1 MFTSARTYHLLHLI
15 SLITQCMLWWQEN
28 GTQLLPNVVSTEQQ
42 SLIVVKKL
50 LAIAVSSITYLRGLF
65 PEKAYGRKY
74 VEEQKVMIL
83 REERTCPGA
92 SQIVQWMH
100 GCFDAL
106 QRKYLRT
113 VVMSIYTD
121 PENPKKVTECYQFKV
136 QYTEKGPKIDFESKN
151 SKNLGKLACSS
162 TKKSSILLVRKLYTL
177 MQNLGPLPDN
187 VCLNMK
193 LSYYD
198 DVTPQDYQPP
208 GFMEGDGDS
217 LQFEKEPVN
226 LTMGEVVTPFHTLK
240 VDVTTERERLE
251 QVDDEQPICV
261 RDKWELKMEEGGTV
275 TKISS
280 QQTRVIKVM
289 ENPDNDIYLDNSE
302 VQVNCQEKMEVCEES
317 TENSQMDTLG
327 KRTSD
332 LEVVIKRTRSGR
344 VTRSTLERK
353 AETEVHSV
361 KKKKPSPIEDKMI
374 SQFEF
379 PCSQDVQASVPK
391 KRKFSEPKER
401 Y

>member
-1 MFTSARTYHLLHLI
+1 MACEQRLRAA
-15 SLITQCMLWWQEN
+15 Q

-65 PEKAYGRKY
+65 PEKAYGRKF

-92 SQIVQWMH
+92 SQIVQWMQ

-106 QRKYLRT
+106 QRKYY
-113 VVMSIYTD
+113 IYFLIVTLVFLCD
-121 PENPKKVTECYQFKV
+121 LQKVTECYQFKV

-151 SKNLGKLACSS
+151 SKNLGKMACSN

-208 GFMEGDGDS
+208 GFMEGDSDS
-217 LQFEKEPVN
+217 MQFEKEPVN
-226 LTMGEVVTPFHTLK
+226 LTMAVPFPL
-240 VDVTTERERLE
+240 
-251 QVDDEQPICV
+251 
-261 RDKWELKMEEGGTV
+261 DKWELKMEEGTV

-280 QQTRVIKVM
+280 QQVRL
-289 ENPDNDIYLDNSE
+289 E
-302 VQVNCQEKMEVCEES
+302 
-317 TENSQMDTLG
+317 MDTLV

-332 LEVVIKRTRSGR
+332 LEVAIKRTRSGR
-344 VTRSTLERK
+344 VTRSTLVS
-353 AETEVHSV
+353 APQNIQPYLTPTGPVQM
-361 KKKKPSPIEDKMI
+361 EDI
-374 SQFEF
+374 F
-379 PCSQDVQASVPK
+379 V
-391 KRKFSEPKER
+391 
-401 Y
+401 